1 MVHYDTD
8 AVLQEL
14 SAMTAI
20 ARVLGTLDQTAT
32 RERVMRWAADK
43 FHLEIATSSAPAPEA
58 IGAPRGEQDQNA
70 DEPNDLFEPGA
81 AAELVRGKEPLDV
94 LVRELAANFQRLAI
108 EEHGA

>member
-8 AVLQEL
+8 GVLREL
-14 SAMTAI
+14 AAMTAI

-43 FHLEIATSSAPAPEA
+43 FHLEIATSTPAPEA
-58 IGAPRGEQDQNA
+58 IGAPRVEQDLNA

-81 AAELVRGKEPLDV
+81 AAELVRGMEPLDV

>member
-1 MVHYDTD
+1 MVHYDAD
-8 AVLQEL
+8 AVLREIA
-14 SAMTAI
+14 AMTAI

-43 FHLEIATSSAPAPEA
+43 FHLEIATSAPAPEA
-58 IGAPRGEQDQNA
+58 IGAPRVEQDLND

>member
-8 AVLQEL
+8 AVLQEIA
-14 SAMTAI
+14 AMTAI

-43 FHLEIATSSAPAPEA
+43 FHLEIASAAPAPEA
-58 IGAPRGEQDQNA
+58 IGAPRVEQDHYA

>member
-1 MVHYDTD
+1 MVHYDSDT
-8 AVLQEL
+8 VLREL
-14 SAMTAI
+14 EAMTAI

-43 FHLEIATSSAPAPEA
+43 FHLEIATSAPAPEA
-58 IGAPRGEQDQNA
+58 IGAPRVEQDLLNA